1 MQISL
6 VVRGAV
12 YVGWILGRRLDDLLI
27 EVATQLGL
35 I

>member
-1 MQISL
+1 
-6 VVRGAV
+6 V
-12 YVGWILGRRLDDLLI
+12 YVGWILGRRLDDNLI